1 MSGAKGFKISVR
13 VALALGLVAVLAV
26 LPACGTDP
34 ATSAAPA
41 SPASPE
47 VVPTQAPAVLAPP
60 TVVPGDTLPA
70 PKGDTVLTLT
80 GKIGSKNAS
89 ETLRLDPAL
98 LDEFGLVRVS
108 VWEPWI
114 KQDMQFQG
122 VWLADVLKVAQA
134 DGSATSIHV
143 TALDDYQ
150 VDLSIA
156 DVMAGGIMLAT
167 RTGDGAAI
175 PIEDGGPTRIVFV
188 SGNLAGAS
196 ADQWIWSLSTID
208 VR

>member
-1 MSGAKGFKISVR
+1 MSGARAFKISVR
-13 VALALGLVAVLAV
+13 VALALGLGTVLAV
-26 LPACGTDP
+26 LPACGTDS
-34 ATSAAPA
+34 ATSSPAPA
-41 SPASPE
+41 SPP
-47 VVPTQAPAVLAPP
+47 VVAPTPAPAVLAPP
-60 TVVPGDTLPA
+60 TVAPGDTLPA
-70 PKGDTVLTLT
+70 PKGETVLTLT
-80 GKIGSKNAS
+80 GKIGSKNAA

-122 VWLADVLKVAQA
+122 VWLADVLKVAQT
-134 DGSATSIHV
+134 DGSAKTLHL

-150 VDLSIA
+150 IDLSIA

-167 RTGDGAAI
+167 KTGDGAAI

-188 SGNLAGAS
+188 SGNLSGTS

>member
-1 MSGAKGFKISVR
+1 MSGARAFKFSVR
-13 VALALGLVAVLAV
+13 VALALGLGTVLAV
-26 LPACGTDP
+26 LPACGTDS

-47 VVPTQAPAVLAPP
+47 IVPTPAPAILAPP
-60 TVVPGDTLPA
+60 TVAPGDTLAA

-80 GKIGSKNAS
+80 GKIGSKNAAG
-89 ETLRLDPAL
+89 TLSLDPAL

-122 VWLADVLKVAQA
+122 VWLADVLKVAQT
-134 DGSATSIHV
+134 DGSAKTLHL

-150 VDLSIA
+150 IDLSIA

-167 RTGDGAAI
+167 KTGDGAAI

-188 SGNLAGAS
+188 SGNLSGTS